1 MKENCLQRI
10 KTLYLGFFLVF
21 FAQTSFAQEQTN
33 DALFRALGGMQG
45 VEKIVNDFVPLV
57 ITDKRISADF
67 KDTNLKRFAML
78 LSEQICMLSGGPCVY
93 TGDNMQLVH
102 RGMRINN
109 AKFNAL
115 VEQLQAAM
123 DKNKVSPATQ
133 NKLLAILAPMQRDIV
148 TQ

>member
-1 MKENCLQRI
+1 M
-10 KTLYLGFFLVF
+10 FFV
-21 FAQTSFAQEQTN
+21 QTIFAQEQPN
-33 DALFRALGGMQG
+33 DALFRALGGAQG

-57 ITDKRISADF
+57 LADKRISTDF

-93 TGDNMQLVH
+93 TGDNMKLVH
-102 RGMRINN
+102 QGLRINN

-115 VEQLQAAM
+115 VEQLQTAM
-123 DKNKVSPATQ
+123 DKNNVSPAAQ

>member
-1 MKENCLQRI
+1 MQQITKLF
-10 KTLYLGFFLVF
+10 LGFFLVF
-21 FAQTSFAQEQTN
+21 FVQTIFAQEQPN
-33 DALFRALGGMQG
+33 DALFRALGGAQG

-57 ITDKRISADF
+57 LADKRISTDF

-93 TGDNMQLVH
+93 TGDHMQLVH
-102 RGMRINN
+102 QGMRINN

-123 DKNKVSPATQ
+123 DKNNVSPAAQ